1 MTIEERIIRYLDTVL
16 AVPVYAERP
25 NSPDAEYIIV
35 ERTGGGTRN
44 YVRTATVA
52 IQSHADSL
60 YRASSLCETV
70 VTAME
75 SITELE
81 NISRCEHDGSYN
93 YTDTDSKKYRYQA
106 VFNLVYMDYEE
117 GE

>member
-1 MTIEERIIRYLDTVL
+1 MTIEERIINYLGTQL
-16 AVPVYAERP
+16 QIPVYAERP
-25 NSPDAEYIIV
+25 HNPDSEYIVV

-44 YVRTATVA
+44 YVRSATVA

-60 YRASSLCETV
+60 FRAASLCETV
-70 VTAME
+70 VTAMK
-75 SITELE
+75 SITSLV